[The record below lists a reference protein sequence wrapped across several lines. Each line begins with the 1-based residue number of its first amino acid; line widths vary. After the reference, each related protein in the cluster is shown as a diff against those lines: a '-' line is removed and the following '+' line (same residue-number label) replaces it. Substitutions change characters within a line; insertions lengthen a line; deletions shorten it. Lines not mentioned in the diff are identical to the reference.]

1 MENKIEI
8 LITGDASSGKSYFTQ
23 FVKTEF
29 PKYSKDKVSIKA
41 TIDDGLLANR
51 IVIRRLKTK

>member
-1 MENKIEI
+1 MGKIEI
-8 LITGDASSGKSYFTQ
+8 LITGDAASGKSYFTK
-23 FVKTEF
+23 FVQTEF

-41 TIDDGLLANR
+41 TLDDRLLANR